1 MNDVEEITIVSNRL
15 PVVMHHNADGW
26 QVESGT
32 GGLVQAMN
40 PILERMGGRWIGW
53 PGLCVEDGSGWLEP
67 LHQVSTQVGF
77 EMNPVILTRAQV
89 DGFYAGFSNS
99 VIWPLFHGFA
109 DRCDFD
115 ARFYEIYHAV
125 NEKFADVITACA
137 NKNDLL
143 WVHDYHLMHVGQ
155 WLRMRGRRGPLCF
168 FLHIPFPSPE
178 NYTKLPWRKDILQ
191 ALLAYDLVGLQTE
204 RDRNNFVQCI
214 ERVLPD
220 VLIHEVHDTIILET
234 QTRRVQVGVFP
245 ISTDFADF
253 SRLAASDEVQQRMLA
268 LREQIGPYQVLLG
281 IDRLD
286 YTKGLIERLL
296 AFEQALKQFPELMET
311 VVLFQLVIPSRE
323 NVQEYRTLK
332 RELDRLV
339 GRINGRFSTPAWQP
353 IRYLYNTVEPPE
365 LCALYRLAS
374 AAVVTP
380 LRDGMNLVAKEYCAC
395 QVDETGVLILSEFAG
410 AAATMDGAIRVNPYD
425 INELSKEIHTAVTM
439 NKTERTQR
447 MRVLREHIRTHDVF
461 WWAKRFLDAAQHPI
475 VLDAAHNTLRPPG
488 PYATS
493 SSTGHNSFKS
503 SHIP

>member
-1 MNDVEEITIVSNRL
+1 MNDADQITIVSNRL
-15 PVVMHHNADGW
+15 PVVMHHNATGW
-26 QVESGT
+26 EVEPGA

-40 PILERMGGRWIGW
+40 PILERRGGRWIGW
-53 PGLCVEDGSGWLEP
+53 PGLCVEDGDGWVEP
-67 LHQVSTQVGF
+67 LKQVSNNVGF

-115 ARFYEIYHAV
+115 AKYYETYHAV
-125 NEKFADVITACA
+125 NEKFADVITTHAS
-137 NKNDLL
+137 KTDLL

-168 FLHIPFPSPE
+168 FLHIPFPSSE
-178 NYTKLPWRKDILQ
+178 NYTKLPWRKDILR

-204 RDRNNFVQCI
+204 RDRNNFLQCI
-214 ERVLPD
+214 ERVLPE
-220 VLIHEVHDTIILET
+220 VIIHEIGNHIVIET
-234 QTRRVQVGVFP
+234 ETRHVQIGVFP
-245 ISTDFADF
+245 ISTDFQDF
-253 SRLAASDEVQQRMLA
+253 NQLAASKEVETRTLA

-286 YTKGLIERLL
+286 YTKGLIERFL
-296 AFEQALKQFPELMET
+296 AFENALKIYPDLMEN

-323 NVQEYRTLK
+323 NVPEYRTLK

-353 IRYLYNTVEPPE
+353 IRYLYNTVDQED

-410 AAATMDGAIRVNPYD
+410 AAATMDGSLRVNPYD
-425 INELSKEIHTAVTM
+425 INELASTIYTAVMM
-439 NKTERTQR
+439 NQNERKQR
-447 MRVLREHIRTHDVF
+447 MHMLRERIRKHDVF
-461 WWAKRFLDAAQHPI
+461 WWANSFMDAAQHPI
-475 VLDAAHNTLRPPG
+475 TLDSANPSIRPPSE
-488 PYATS
+488 YTF
-493 SSTGHNSFKS
+493 THNGFKS
-503 SHIP
+503 SPAP